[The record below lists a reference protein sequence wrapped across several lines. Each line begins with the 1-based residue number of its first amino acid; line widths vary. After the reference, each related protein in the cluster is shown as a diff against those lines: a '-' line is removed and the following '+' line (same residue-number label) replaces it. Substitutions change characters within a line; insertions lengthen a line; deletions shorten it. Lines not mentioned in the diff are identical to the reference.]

1 MRHYYLLSRI
11 YVINKCH
18 VINRNILDYTWKKLS
33 ADRRKLRFYEMQ
45 KLEASKKA
53 KPFKNKI

>member
-1 MRHYYLLSRI
+1 MKHYYLLSRI

-53 KPFKNKI
+53 SKAI